1 MEVRSQE
8 EEGQMGSGERGLAPA
23 VLILAKI
30 PHEKLCLR

>member
-8 EEGQMGSGERGLAPA
+8 EEEQMGSGEQGLAPA
-23 VLILAKI
+23 ILILAKM